1 MKYMLDLCA
10 GLGGASEAF
19 HLDPTWEVLR
29 VDNNPLLEDV
39 DNMKIGDVFEDNF
52 DIDWNFDSN
61 KTKWDYI
68 HASPPC
74 LEFSVAYEAPKSRA
88 QRAGE
93 EYTPDTSLVKR
104 CLEIIQWHKPKFWSI
119 ENVVGSINDLR
130 PILGDPRF
138 IVGSFV
144 FWGNLPYPIIPGNFK
159 HSKADGD
166 KHSSDPLRANHRALI
181 PLEISRALLSSISDQ
196 TFLEDWI

>member
-1 MKYMLDLCA
+1 MKHMLDLCA

-19 HLDPTWEVLR
+19 HLDPNWNVTR
-29 VDNNPLLEDV
+29 IDNNPLLEDV
-39 DNMKIGDVFEDNF
+39 DNMEITDIFEDNF
-52 DIDWNFDSN
+52 DIGRQGS
-61 KTKWDYI
+61 WDYI

-74 LEFSVAYEAPKSRA
+74 REFSNAFHAPKSKA
-88 QRAGE
+88 QRTGE
-93 EYTPDTSLVKR
+93 EYKADTDLVKR
-104 CLEIIQWHKPKFWSI
+104 CREIIRWHRPKFWSI
-119 ENVVGSINDLR
+119 ENVLGSIPDLK

-138 IVGSFV
+138 IVGPFV
-144 FWGNLPYPIIPGNFK
+144 FWGNLPYPIIPAQFK
-159 HSKADGD
+159 HSKLDGD